1 MDYESFSSFASLPVT
16 PHVLIIPSELRYF
29 VKVLTSRKSPPLNP
43 PAPPQAMRIL
53 GHPSHVMNGVL
64 WAPQGSNQRSSNT
77 TPPHPRIAAG
87 VGGEGG
93 LWVPMEPPNVCRD
106 PTGGVGLRLH
116 QPRAADQGTGSGDLR
131 AAVPAATVGWR
142 AEEPLRGC
150 PGGQD
155 LGSHRPDP
163 KKSPEFGVCGGGFP
177 PSRVRIWGFGDRI
190 SPIQTPIIAGLGFLD
205 GFHRFLPQSA
215 IRKPPKWA
223 I

>member
-1 MDYESFSSFASLPVT
+1 MGFYGL
-16 PHVLIIPSELRYF
+16 LRAA
-29 VKVLTSRKSPPLNP
+29 TSAAQTQPPL
-43 PAPPQAMRIL
+43 
-53 GHPSHVMNGVL
+53 
-64 WAPQGSNQRSSNT
+64 
-77 TPPHPRIAAG
+77 TPESLLEWG
-87 VGGEGG
+87 GGEGG
-93 LWVPMEPPNVCRD
+93 PWVPMEAPNVCRD

-155 LGSHRPDP
+155 LGSHCPDP

>member
-1 MDYESFSSFASLPVT
+1 
-16 PHVLIIPSELRYF
+16 
-29 VKVLTSRKSPPLNP
+29 
-43 PAPPQAMRIL
+43 MRIL
-53 GHPSHVMNGVL
+53 G
-64 WAPQGSNQRSSNT
+64 APIACHEWGSMGSSGQQPAHHKHNPPL
-77 TPPHPRIAAG
+77 TPG
-87 VGGEGG
+87 SLLEWGGEGG
-93 LWVPMEPPNVCRD
+93 PWVPMEAPNVCRD

-177 PSRVRIWGFGDRI
+177 AIPSRDFGVWGSDFPPHPDPNHSGFGVSGWFSPLSAFKAPSEKPQNGRFNPI
-190 SPIQTPIIAGLGFLD
+190 SSLLSLLLTSRKRQGLAPGA
-205 GFHRFLPQSA
+205 SVA
-215 IRKPPKWA
+215 INPH
-223 I
+223 